1 MHNYKYAFCVT
12 QVAGMISAVI
22 VFITVL
28 KLGPLFEQLP
38 TVSRALKWPL
48 IEVQLQLIYREAFVI
63 QSLTMKLK

>member
-38 TVSRALKWPL
+38 TVSHAL
-48 IEVQLQLIYREAFVI
+48 EVQLQLI
-63 QSLTMKLK
+63 